1 MNNEKDEDLDKLFR
15 KGMEDPVNE
24 SAFRDADWDAME
36 QMLNNGKRRPAIIY
50 WLPVIGSA
58 AALLLIF
65 LGYLLF
71 RPEVVKPTKQ
81 DQMAVHR
88 PNSNEHKVV
97 PNDYTVTNHPNTL
110 GSPGDRKKD
119 NTGTRGGPGRQE
131 ADNSKQQTLTSAKH
145 AENPALT
152 GVGQKS
158 KSFFTLSSGKG
169 RRDTTGK
176 GAKNISAKTGAEA
189 MAVNGAVKNP
199 QPGVIANQAVIAAN
213 HVPEKPKSD
222 ITNDTVQLGTA
233 DDKVQLGTADGKKD
247 NPAANNPVLAV
258 TPAPKIKK
266 TGPQKIGA
274 RPQFAFGVLAS
285 SDLNGVNSAFQQSK
299 VGSNFGAVFSVTF
312 NKWTISTGGTYDI
325 KPYLTGFDNYHTAHY
340 FATQPSSVYAN
351 CRMLDIPLNVNY
363 QVYSQSVNKL
373 SLGTGLSS
381 YFMLREDYKFNYAAS
396 YEAPNGPT
404 SFTVINKNHNI
415 LSVLNLNATYTHQVN
430 SKMDVTVQP
439 YLKVP
444 LSDVGAS
451 QVRLQS
457 TGVALGLSWNLN
469 TLSKPK

>member
-15 KGMEDPVNE
+15 KGVEDPVNE
-24 SAFRDADWDAME
+24 AAFRDSDWDAME
-36 QMLNNGKRRPAIIY
+36 QMLDKGKKRPAIVY

-58 AALLLIF
+58 AALVLIF
-65 LGYLLF
+65 LGYLFLK
-71 RPEVVKPTKQ
+71 PEVVKPAKEK
-81 DQMAVHR
+81 QMAAHR
-88 PNSNEHKVV
+88 ANPVQQKDTTKNYAS
-97 PNDYTVTNHPNTL
+97 TLHPNTTI
-110 GSPGDRKKD
+110 GSPDDRKKD
-119 NTGTRGGPGRQE
+119 NTGTRGGPARQA
-131 ADNSKQQTLTSAKH
+131 ADNSKQQTLTSAKY
-145 AENPALT
+145 AGNPALSEH
-152 GVGQKS
+152 GRKS
-158 KSFFTLSSGKG
+158 KSFFTLSSGKD

-199 QPGVIANQAVIAAN
+199 QPGVIANQAVIADN
-213 HVPEKPKSD
+213 HVPDKPKSD
-222 ITNDTVQLGTA
+222 ITNDRVQLGTA
-233 DDKVQLGTADGKKD
+233 DDKVQLGTADSKKN
-247 NPAANNPVLAV
+247 NPDANPVLAA
-258 TPAPKIKK
+258 TSAPKIKK

-299 VGSNFGAVFSVTF
+299 IGSNFGAVFSVTF

-381 YFMLREDYKFNYAAS
+381 YFMLREDYKFNYADPYGS
-396 YEAPNGPT
+396 SGPT

-430 SKMDVTVQP
+430 SKMGVTVQP

-469 TLSKPK
+469 SLSKPK